1 MHITYIYCIFAE
13 NPLSKNMKSKLL
25 YVFITCFS
33 LLYVR
38 ANDTSETIILNR
50 GWMFAQSG
58 TDKWLPAT
66 VPGTVH
72 QDLLNHELLPDPF
85 FGTNEKKIQWVEN
98 EDWEYKTTF
107 TVTGEQLSRGAAMMT
122 FEGLDTYADVY
133 LNGALLLKS
142 DNMFVGYSVSV
153 KEVLRQ
159 GENKLHVFFRS
170 PVKETLPQWASN
182 GFDYPADN
190 DHSDKKLSVF
200 TRKAPYSYG
209 WDWGIRMVTSGI
221 WRPVT
226 LRFYDVATIGDY
238 HVKQLSLTDRQAE
251 ISNEL
256 EINSISSGKEEAE
269 IIVSCSLKDGQP
281 LIVRRSV
288 VLNPGINHVKIPV
301 EIKDPVRWMPN
312 GWGEPVLYDF
322 TAQVVCRGKTV
333 ASEHH
338 RIGLRT
344 VRLVNEKDEH
354 GESYYFEVNG
364 IPMFAKGANFI
375 PNDILLPSMTDER
388 YATLF
393 RDIREANMNVIRVW
407 GGGTYEDNRF
417 YDLADEN
424 GILIWQDFM
433 FGCTIYPAD
442 PVFLKRV
449 SEEVDYN
456 IKRLRNHA
464 CLAMWCGNNEILEGL
479 KYWGWQSRYTPEV
492 YEEFYRNY
500 DKLFR
505 ELLPSKVKEW
515 DEGRSYIHTSPY
527 FSNWGRPDSWNIGDS
542 HNWGIWY
549 GKKTFESSDTE
560 IGRFQ
565 SEFGF
570 ESFPEMKTIATF
582 ASPEDYEIESEVM
595 TAHQKSSLGN
605 DLIRTYMERD
615 FIVPEKFEDFVY
627 VGLVLQGQGMRYC
640 FEAHR
645 RNRPYCMG
653 TLYWQLND
661 SWPVVSWSGIDY
673 YGNWKAL
680 HYQAK
685 RAFAPLIVN
694 PIHENGN
701 LNVYLLSDKLED
713 SAGMTLEMRLMD
725 FNGRKLQQESVKV
738 EAPANSSVKVFGKPL
753 DEWADEGQRKECYL
767 LLSLKD
773 RQGRE
778 IARDI
783 HYFVPTKD
791 LNLPRAVVKS
801 KLKVSD
807 GRCEVTLSSSKL
819 AKDVFVQIP
828 YQGAR
833 FTDNFFDLLPG
844 ETRKIVIT
852 SPEIRKGVVPEIS
865 IKHIRETY

>member
-1 MHITYIYCIFAE
+1 
-13 NPLSKNMKSKLL
+13 MKRKLL
-25 YVFITCFS
+25 YTLMACLS
-33 LLYVR
+33 LWNVR
-38 ANDTSETIILNR
+38 ANDTSEIVLLNQ
-50 GWMFAQSG
+50 GWMFSQSG
-58 TDKWLPAT
+58 TDKWMTAT

-72 QDLLNHELLPDPF
+72 QDLLAHQLLPNPF
-85 FGTNEKKIQWVEN
+85 FGTNEQKIQWVEN

-107 TVTGEQLSRGAAMMT
+107 TVTEEQLSRGAASLV
-122 FEGLDTYADVY
+122 FEGLDTYANVY
-133 LNGALLLKS
+133 LNGALLLKA
-142 DNMFVGYSVSV
+142 DNMFLGYSIPV
-153 KEVLRQ
+153 KEVLHK
-159 GENKLHVFFRS
+159 GENRLHIFFRS
-170 PVKETLPQWASN
+170 PIKETLPQWASN

-190 DHSDKKLSVF
+190 DHLDKKLSIF

-221 WRPVT
+221 WRPAY
-226 LRFYDVATIGDY
+226 LRFYDVATIDDY
-238 HVKQLSLTDRQAE
+238 HVKQLSLTDQRAE
-251 ISNEL
+251 VSNEL
-256 EINSISSGKEEAE
+256 EINSILSEQTEAE
-269 IIVSCSLKDGQP
+269 VVVSYSLKNGEP
-281 LIVRRSV
+281 VTKKKTV
-288 VLNPGINHVKIPV
+288 TLNPGINKIKIPV
-301 EIKDPVRWMPN
+301 EVENPVRWMPN
-312 GWGEPVLYDF
+312 GWGEPTLYDF
-322 TAQVVCRGKTV
+322 TAQVVCQGKTI
-333 ASEHH
+333 ASDHH

-344 VRLVNEKDEH
+344 IRLVNEKDEH
-354 GESYYFEVNG
+354 GESYFFEVNG

-375 PNDILLPSMTDER
+375 PNDILLPTMTDER

-393 RDIREANMNVIRVW
+393 RDIKEANMNVIRVW

-433 FGCTIYPAD
+433 FGCTTYPAD
-442 PVFLKRV
+442 PTFLKRV
-449 SEEVDYN
+449 SDEVDYN

-505 ELLPSKVKEW
+505 GLLPAKVKEW

-527 FSNWGRPDSWNIGDS
+527 FSSWGRPDSWNIGDS

-595 TAHQKSSLGN
+595 TAHQKSTQGN
-605 DLIRTYMERD
+605 ALIRTYMERD

-627 VGLVLQGQGMRYC
+627 VGLVLHGQGMRYC

-661 SWPVVSWSGIDY
+661 SWPVVSWSSIDY

-685 RAFAPLIVN
+685 RAFAPLIIN

-713 SAGMTLEMRLMD
+713 SSDMTLDMRLMD
-725 FNGRKLQQESVKV
+725 FKGKKLLQKSAKV
-738 EAPANSSVKVFGKPL
+738 EVAANTSAKVFGCAL
-753 DEWADEGQRKECYL
+753 DEWADEVQRKECYL

-773 RQGRE
+773 RQGKE
-778 IARDI
+778 ITRDI
-783 HYFVPTKD
+783 HYFLPTKD
-791 LNLPRAVVKS
+791 LNLPQTTVNS
-801 KLKVSD
+801 KLKVQD
-807 GRCEVTLSSSKL
+807 GRCEVTLSASKL
-819 AKDVFVQIP
+819 AKDIFVQIP

-852 SPEIRKGVVPEIS
+852 SPEIKKGITPEIT